1 MQWSTGHSTSCEPM
15 SWLNSKRSGREPGSS
30 TGRPSQENGWRGES
44 NIASR
49 P

>member
-1 MQWSTGHSTSCEPM
+1 MQWSTGHSISCEPM
-15 SWLNSKRSGREPGSS
+15 SWENSKRSGREPGSS
-30 TGRPSQENGWRGES
+30 TGRPSQEKRMAGES